1 MIEEG
6 TWNVT
11 ITIKTLL
18 AGPLRFCISKKN
30 FRHSA
35 LSVTINNWKI
45 EEMSQLFF
53 LSMKLVFVSISSTF
67 AITKT

>member
-1 MIEEG
+1 MIEER
-6 TWNVT
+6 TWNA
-11 ITIKTLL
+11 IFTIKTLL

-30 FRHSA
+30 FRHSV

-45 EEMSQLFF
+45 GEISQLFF
-53 LSMKLVFVSISSTF
+53 LSMKLVFISISSTF

>member
-1 MIEEG
+1 MIEER
-6 TWNVT
+6 TWNVR

-53 LSMKLVFVSISSTF
+53 LSMKLVPVSISSTF
-67 AITKT
+67 AIRKT